1 MHSFIWILVV
11 LAAAAFV
18 LAVVSSFFGPIL
30 GVWPEAF
37 SRASTNLALI
47 SVALALLSDRRRI

>member
-37 SRASTNLALI
+37 SRAANNIALI
-47 SVALALLSDRRRI
+47 AIALTLLSDRRRV